1 MLYSLS
7 TVSTGRG
14 NAGKEETHPENRLS
28 FHTLSEHL
36 FYSSSLW
43 PGDEWREDIRQL
55 LMNPNPRSPG
65 APSSLLTILKSSF
78 PNCKVS
84 SQCGTSNSPSPQV
97 HLTPGIKVSSTMG
110 PQDKNDSWTEIMDLR
125 DWCRVRSHWNPWWHI
140 YRTRSGWQQGERNSN
155 SNCSQQNEQAD
166 WLNAG
171 QMVTI
176 KNNTA
181 LLPKW
186 GVETNCQR

>member
-1 MLYSLS
+1 M
-7 TVSTGRG
+7 
-14 NAGKEETHPENRLS
+14 
-28 FHTLSEHL
+28 
-36 FYSSSLW
+36 
-43 PGDEWREDIRQL
+43 
-55 LMNPNPRSPG
+55 
-65 APSSLLTILKSSF
+65 PSSLLTILKSSF
-78 PNCKVS
+78 QTVKCLHNV
-84 SQCGTSNSPSPQV
+84 GHLTPSPQV

-110 PQDKNDSWTEIMDLR
+110 PQDKMTPWTEIMDLR
-125 DWCRVRSHWNPWWHI
+125 DWCRVRLHWNPWWHI

-155 SNCSQQNEQAD
+155 SKCSQQNEQAD

-186 GVETNCQR
+186 GVETNCQRYPLHKPELAQPISQKPWLHLCWSYFIW